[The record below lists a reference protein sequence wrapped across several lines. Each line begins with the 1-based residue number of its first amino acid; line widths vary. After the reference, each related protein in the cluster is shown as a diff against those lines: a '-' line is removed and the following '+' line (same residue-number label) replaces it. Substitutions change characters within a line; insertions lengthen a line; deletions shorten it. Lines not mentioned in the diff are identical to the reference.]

1 MRNLLVSL
9 IVILGLAAHAAGLDR
24 CFTETNKNTVTPTQP
39 TTFDTFKNTAT
50 IPLSTSPIVVLS
62 TLRICF
68 DAVTCAASG
77 DKPIAYL

>member
-39 TTFDTFKNTAT
+39 TTFDTF
-50 IPLSTSPIVVLS
+50 
-62 TLRICF
+62 
-68 DAVTCAASG
+68 
-77 DKPIAYL
+77 